1 MKKKLCVV
9 TGSRAEYDLL
19 KPIIKKINNEKRF
32 NLTVIVTGSH
42 LLKKF
47 GFTYKKII
55 EDQIKIKKKVNILGK
70 NDDALAICSSIS
82 KGIIKFAKIL
92 KKNKYD
98 FIIVLGDRYEILSF
112 VISASFF
119 NIPVIHFSGGEI
131 TSGSIDD
138 SIRHAITKFSKFHF
152 VSNEKYKQRVIQ
164 LGENPKNVFN
174 VGSTG
179 PENIRKEKLLN
190 RSKLENQIKF
200 KFKQK
205 NFLVTYHPVT
215 YEKDYGIKNLRILLK
230 VLSKFNNSGIIFTMP
245 NSDIKNNYFFSEIK
259 KFVKKNK
266 NSKYY
271 ISLGRKKYYSC
282 IKFSDVIIG
291 NSSSGIIEVPSFKKP
306 TLNLGIRQKGRIQ
319 SKSVLNCNH
328 ITEKKLYSLIKKSL
342 SLKIKNISKKA
353 KNPFEKKNT
362 SNQVIKI
369 LKKIIKVRDNQK
381 IFFDL
386 K

>member
-1 MKKKLCVV
+1 M
-9 TGSRAEYDLL
+9 
-19 KPIIKKINNEKRF
+19 
-32 NLTVIVTGSH
+32 
-42 LLKKF
+42 
-47 GFTYKKII
+47 
-55 EDQIKIKKKVNILGK
+55 
-70 NDDALAICSSIS
+70 
-82 KGIIKFAKIL
+82 
-92 KKNKYD
+92 
-98 FIIVLGDRYEILSF
+98 
-112 VISASFF
+112 
-119 NIPVIHFSGGEI
+119 
-131 TSGSIDD
+131 
-138 SIRHAITKFSKFHF
+138 
-152 VSNEKYKQRVIQ
+152 SNEKYKQRVIQ
-164 LGENPKNVFN
+164 LGEDPKNVFN

-190 RSKLENQIKF
+190 KSKLENQINF

-215 YEKDYGIKNLRILLK
+215 YEKDYGIKNFKILLK
-230 VLSKFNNSGIIFTMP
+230 VLSKFNNCGIIFTMP

-282 IKFSDVIIG
+282 IKFSDVVIG
-291 NSSSGIIEVPSFKKP
+291 NSSSGIIEVPSFKKT
-306 TLNLGIRQKGRIQ
+306 TLNLGIRQNGRIQ
-319 SKSVLNCNH
+319 SKSVLNCNQ
-328 ITEKKLYSLIKKSL
+328 ITEKKLYNLIKKSL
-342 SLKIKNISKKA
+342 SLKIKSISKKA

-369 LKKIIKVRDNQK
+369 LKKIVKVRDNQK